1 MRPRSLLILL
11 STALAPALPA
21 AEQPSPVEQK
31 MREQLRATML
41 QLRTAETEKA
51 NLQATQADLEQK
63 NQTLTQQI
71 EALTKQL
78 AEDKTKADKTVAE
91 LTDKAAKQEGDIVQY
106 REAIEKWKAS
116 HLKIT
121 GIAQAKEAE
130 RRKLETKSIVLERQ
144 VADQQRRNAAMYR
157 LGREVL
163 DRYERFGLGDA
174 LAAREP
180 FVGLTRAK
188 FENLVQDYAD
198 KLTDQK
204 IKP

>member
-1 MRPRSLLILL
+1 MRFRTFAL
-11 STALAPALPA
+11 SFAFVVPALHA
-21 AEQPSPVEQK
+21 ADQPSPVEQK

-51 NLQATQADLEQK
+51 NLQAAQADLDQK
-63 NQTLTQQI
+63 NQTLTHQI

-78 AEDKTKADKTVAE
+78 AEDKAKADKTAAD
-91 LTDKAAKQEGDIVQY
+91 LTDKVAKQEGDIVQLK
-106 REAIEKWKAS
+106 EALEKWKVS
-116 HLKIT
+116 HGKIT
-121 GIAQAKEAE
+121 QIAQTKEAE
-130 RRKLETKSIVLERQ
+130 RAKFESKSIVLERK
-144 VADQQRRNAAMYR
+144 VADQQRRNDAMYK

-174 LAAREP
+174 LTAREP
-180 FVGLTRAK
+180 FVGLTRVK
-188 FENLVQDYAD
+188 FENLIQDYAD

>member
-1 MRPRSLLILL
+1 MRFRTFTLSL
-11 STALAPALPA
+11 AFLAPALHA

-51 NLQATQADLEQK
+51 NLQAAQADLDQK
-63 NQTLTQQI
+63 NQALTQQI

-78 AEDKTKADKTVAE
+78 AEDKAKADKTAAD
-91 LTDKAAKQEGDIVQY
+91 LTDKVAKQEGDIVQLK
-106 REAIEKWKAS
+106 EALAKWKAS
-116 HLKIT
+116 HEKIT
-121 GIAQAKEAE
+121 QIAQTKEAE
-130 RRKLETKSIVLERQ
+130 RAKFESKSIVLERK
-144 VADQQRRNAAMYR
+144 VADQQRRNESMYK

-163 DRYERFGLGDA
+163 DRYERFGLGEA
-174 LAAREP
+174 LTAREP
-180 FVGLTRAK
+180 FVGLTRVK
-188 FENLVQDYAD
+188 FENLIQDYAD